1 MPAGAPLRCK
11 AQGGWGGSAHSPD
24 PTAQSA
30 SQNAAAARARAGVL
44 RGVPTRPRP
53 PRRSRPRG
61 ASDTDTPDTL
71 APPTATLR
79 VALAGRQILTR
90 FARALRA
97 LTQLVTICRPA
108 MARFALT
115 SPRDIDFVGSLRPHG
130 RNGAYRIRDEPKGPD
145 RRPRVNP
152 HLDSIALDAQ
162 SIVRPLQ
169 LSRCIARL
177 HAVRAR

>member
-1 MPAGAPLRCK
+1 MIEAPAR
-11 AQGGWGGSAHSPD
+11 WFRGGSDTPQA
-24 PTAQSA
+24 
-30 SQNAAAARARAGVL
+30 
-44 RGVPTRPRP
+44 

-61 ASDTDTPDTL
+61 ASDTDTPDRL

-115 SPRDIDFVGSLRPHG
+115 SPRDIDFVGSLRPLG